1 MYILEHLASFRLA
14 KVDSFW
20 LPEGRGQRPNHKE
33 IPNVKSEI
41 AENGI
46 RYSFTLIIS
55 APSLASFFSIPSYP
69 RSRW

>member
-1 MYILEHLASFRLA
+1 MRVLEYLANFRLVI
-14 KVDSFW
+14 VDSFW
-20 LPEGRGQRPNHKE
+20 LSEGRGQSPNHKE
-33 IPNVKSEI
+33 IPNVTSEI